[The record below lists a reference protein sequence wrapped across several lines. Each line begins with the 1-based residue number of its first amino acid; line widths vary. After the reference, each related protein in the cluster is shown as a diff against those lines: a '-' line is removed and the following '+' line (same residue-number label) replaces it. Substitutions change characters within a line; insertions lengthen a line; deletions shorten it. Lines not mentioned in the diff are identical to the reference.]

1 MVGGLVGGGV
11 FVWGCLWRWA
21 AQVTK
26 LSKKNRAE
34 KRESIKPLSNMCTV
48 RLRLTHP
55 LAFYSDLGVTRAKTQ
70 IELTVLFCHTLELR

>member
-1 MVGGLVGGGV
+1 MAVCV
-11 FVWGCLWRWA
+11 FVCLCVCVCGGEGG
-21 AQVTK
+21 VTK